1 MIVISWYILKVLIV
15 SGILTGYYFVALK
28 DKVFHRWNRFY
39 LLLTVCLSLLL
50 PFVSINI
57 FSVAAE
63 QGNII
68 KALQTITMQDEI
80 VIEMGR
86 KSAMSANMLLM
97 YGYLLISLFFVARLI
112 SSFIQIENIRKRY
125 PNAKVNGINFINTDE
140 KGTPFSFFNDIFWNR
155 SIDLHT
161 TPGQQIFNHE
171 VAHITEKHTYDKI
184 FMNIILLFFWIN
196 PFFWIIRKEL
206 NMIHEFIADKM
217 ALEDGDTKAFAE
229 MILSSVFTRQQFAI
243 TNHFFYSP
251 IKRRLLMLTKNKH
264 TKVNYI
270 SRLLVLPLA
279 AIVFVGISC
288 KVKTDTESQM
298 APDEIVATAPLNDDN
313 NLVDTSG
320 SAVYYNNKKI
330 TGLAVAT
337 PDGKSAYIKL
347 TYEDGSTENLS
358 METATKAGLPIPP
371 PPPPPPPPPTSTM
384 FNGKEIKSA
393 VKAKGNTVIIKY
405 TDDSK
410 ETITLDQAKEAN
422 LNVVEPPPPPTATVL
437 YVAPSLKMDS
447 EVQDEDIS
455 QQESSSQDK
464 IFTKVEQE
472 ASFPGG
478 VQKWSGYISKAIT
491 AEMDKFDKN
500 DNGTCVVKFIVDSD
514 GNVSEVEATTMKG
527 TQLAKVT
534 IDAIRKGPKWTPAM
548 NNNKPVSAYR
558 LQPITLSGVGK

>member
-1 MIVISWYILKVLIV
+1 
-15 SGILTGYYFVALK
+15 
-28 DKVFHRWNRFY
+28 
-39 LLLTVCLSLLL
+39 
-50 PFVSINI
+50 
-57 FSVAAE
+57 
-63 QGNII
+63 
-68 KALQTITMQDEI
+68 
-80 VIEMGR
+80 
-86 KSAMSANMLLM
+86 
-97 YGYLLISLFFVARLI
+97 
-112 SSFIQIENIRKRY
+112 
-125 PNAKVNGINFINTDE
+125 
-140 KGTPFSFFNDIFWNR
+140 
-155 SIDLHT
+155 
-161 TPGQQIFNHE
+161 
-171 VAHITEKHTYDKI
+171 
-184 FMNIILLFFWIN
+184 
-196 PFFWIIRKEL
+196 
-206 NMIHEFIADKM
+206 
-217 ALEDGDTKAFAE
+217 
-229 MILSSVFTRQQFAI
+229 
-243 TNHFFYSP
+243 
-251 IKRRLLMLTKNKH
+251 MLTKNKH
-264 TKVNYI
+264 AKVNYI

-288 KVKTDTESQM
+288 KVKTDIESQKT
-298 APDEIVATAPLNDDN
+298 PDEIVVTAPLNDGN
-313 NLVDTSG
+313 TLVDTSG
-320 SAVYYNNKKI
+320 SAVYYNTKKV

-347 TYEDGSTENLS
+347 TYEDGSTEDVS
-358 METATKAGLPIPP
+358 METAEKASLPIPP